1 MNVHSEKSFEI
12 IGMNIHSETN
22 IILSKREMI
31 KMSKLKN
38 WRSLSFLLW
47 IVITITMIVTMP
59 NMDKLVKEKGHIT
72 IPNTEQSSIADK
84 MIKEMDKGGTEK
96 YEVIAVFNSGSKTAL
111 TNEQKE
117 EITKTINALQ
127 NEKEQLGIKEVIS
140 HLDTKDLEK
149 QLVSKDNTTILTQ
162 ISVDKKNG
170 EISKVANGLHKKV
183 QTKGVKTYLTGSDLI
198 AGDFLTS
205 SQEGVKKTEV
215 ISIIFILV
223 VLIIVFR
230 SPIVPIVSLLT
241 VGVSYLVSMGIIAHL
256 VDQFNFPFS
265 NFTQVFVVVV
275 LFGVGTDYNILLY
288 TRFKEELSK
297 QENAFLATKETF
309 KSAGKTV
316 LYSGIAVLIGF
327 ASLALASFKLYQS
340 TSAVAIGVAVLLL
353 VLTTLN
359 PFFMV
364 LLGKGMFYPVKT
376 FKGHEDSRL
385 WGFLAKNSVVRP
397 FVALI
402 IVFVISIPFVLK
414 YSNTLNY
421 NDLFEVDNKYESKMG
436 INVIEEHFPP
446 GFSSPSTL
454 VIQSDNKLDEAS
466 SLQTLDELTDK
477 ILKVKG
483 VSEVYSPTRPTGERI
498 KELYINK
505 QAGELNTGLGDANGG
520 IQEINDG
527 LTTAKDKM
535 GSKDSN
541 SLTNVQK
548 LIDGTTE
555 AKNGVSALGTAL
567 NQLSN
572 GINDGAQGAQ
582 QIESGLSS
590 VNENINVL
598 SNATSQLH
606 AGYAQL
612 EKGLS
617 SYDQYF
623 GSIFQ
628 AIDGAEKGYEQIEML
643 MTNFI
648 QTKPELANDPN
659 ILQTIGIAK
668 EAQKQLGVLSNELNQ
683 LATQHKAAMGS
694 FKEANQSLLKVD
706 NGLKEMNNGV
716 TKLQKGVAD
725 LKNGLDEGASGTKQ
739 IANKSSELQTGLT
752 KINDGQGQ
760 LLTGLKDLQEQMGQL
775 QSGLSKSTEGLEKVS
790 NGLGDAQKYLGELNE
805 SKSSEKFYIPKEVLE
820 GEDFQKALNTYMSHD
835 RKTAKMTIILDVNPY
850 SKEAMPII
858 EEINKTIDGTLN
870 GTELKSAKKAIGGTT
885 ARNVDLKEVT
895 GQDFLRTATIMLFG
909 IAIVLL
915 VITRSFLNTIFIIGS
930 LILAYF
936 ASLGISEQISAHILN
951 VESLSWNVPFFSFIM
966 IVALGVDYSIFV
978 MMRYNEL
985 EGDPAT
991 KIVNASR
998 HIGGVVL
1005 SAALILG
1012 GTFAALI
1019 PSGVLTLIQVA
1030 SVVGVA
1036 LLLLAIIVMPILIPA
1051 LIGLTSKIKNYTKK
1065 LSKRK

>member
-1 MNVHSEKSFEI
+1 
-12 IGMNIHSETN
+12 
-22 IILSKREMI
+22 
-31 KMSKLKN
+31 MSKLKN

-84 MIKEMDKGGTEK
+84 MIREMDKDGTEK
-96 YEVIAVFNSGSKTAL
+96 YDVIAVFNSGSKAAL
-111 TNEQKE
+111 TTEQKD
-117 EITKTINALQ
+117 EIIKTINALQ
-127 NEKEQLGIKEVIS
+127 NEKEQLGIKEVVS
-140 HLDTKDLEK
+140 HLDNKDLEK
-149 QLVSKDNTTILTQ
+149 QLISKDNTTILTQ
-162 ISVDKKNG
+162 ISVDKKHG
-170 EISKVANGLHKKV
+170 EISKIANGLHNKIKP
-183 QTKGVKTYLTGSDLI
+183 KGVKTYLTGSDLI

-297 QENAFLATKETF
+297 QENSFLATKETF

-359 PFFMV
+359 TFFMV

-397 FVALI
+397 FAALI
-402 IVFVISIPFVLK
+402 IVFVISIPFLMK

-421 NDLFEVDNKYESKMG
+421 NDLFEVDNKYESKKG

-520 IQEINDG
+520 IKDINDG
-527 LTTAKDKM
+527 LTAAKDKM

-541 SLTNVQK
+541 SLANVQK
-548 LIDGTTE
+548 LIDGTNE
-555 AKNGVSALGTAL
+555 AKNGVTALGTAL
-567 NQLSN
+567 HQLSS

-582 QIESGLSS
+582 QIEGGLTS

-606 AGYAQL
+606 TGYAQL

-623 GSIFQ
+623 GSISQ
-628 AIDGAEKGYEQIEML
+628 AIDGAKKGYEQIEVL

-683 LATQHKAAMGS
+683 LATHHKAAMGS

-716 TKLQKGVAD
+716 TKLQKGAAD
-725 LKNGLDEGASGTKQ
+725 LKNGLDEGASGSKQ

-870 GTELKSAKKAIGGTT
+870 GTELKSTKKAIGGTT

-895 GQDFLRTATIMLFG
+895 GQDFLRTATIMLIG
-909 IAIVLL
+909 IAVVLL

-936 ASLGISEQISAHILN
+936 ASLGISEQISTHILN

-1051 LIGLTSKIKNYTKK
+1051 LIGLTNKMKNYTKK

>member
-1 MNVHSEKSFEI
+1 
-12 IGMNIHSETN
+12 
-22 IILSKREMI
+22 
-31 KMSKLKN
+31 MSKLKS

-47 IVITITMIVTMP
+47 IVITIAMVVTMP
-59 NMDKLVKEKGHIT
+59 NMDQLVKEKGQIT
-72 IPNTEQSSIADK
+72 IPKTEQSSIADK
-84 MIKEMDKGGTEK
+84 MIKEMDKEGAEK
-96 YEVIAVFNSGSKTAL
+96 YEIIAVFNSGDKNAL

-127 NEKEQLGIKEVIS
+127 NEKEQLGIKEVVS
-140 HLDTKDLEK
+140 HLDNKELEK

-162 ISVDKKNG
+162 ISVDKKHG
-170 EISKVANGLHKKV
+170 KISKIANNLHKKV
-183 QTKGVKTYLTGSDLI
+183 QTKGVTTYLTGSDLI

-230 SPIVPIVSLLT
+230 SPVVPIISLLT
-241 VGVSYLVSMGIIAHL
+241 VGVSYLISMGIIAHL

-385 WGFLAKNSVVRP
+385 WGFFAKNSVARP
-397 FVALI
+397 FIALI

-454 VIQSDNKLDEAS
+454 VIQSDKKLDEAT

-477 ILKVKG
+477 ISKVKG
-483 VSEVYSPTRPTGERI
+483 VSEVYSPTRPTGDKI

-520 IQEINDG
+520 IKEINDG
-527 LTTAKDKM
+527 LTDAKDKM
-535 GSKDSN
+535 DGNDSN
-541 SLTNVQK
+541 SLANVQK
-548 LIDGTTE
+548 LIDGTNE

-572 GINDGAQGAQ
+572 GINNGAQGAK
-582 QIESGLSS
+582 QIEDGVASLNG
-590 VNENINVL
+590 NINAL

-617 SYDQYF
+617 SYNQYF
-623 GSIFQ
+623 GSISQ
-628 AIDGAEKGYEQIEML
+628 AIDGAKKGYEQIETL
-643 MTNFI
+643 MNNFI

-659 ILQTIGIAK
+659 VQQTLGIAK
-668 EAQKQLGVLSNELNQ
+668 EAQKQLTGLSKELNQ
-683 LATQHKAAMGS
+683 LAVQHKAAMNS

-716 TKLQKGVAD
+716 TKLQKGAAE
-725 LKNGLDEGASGTKQ
+725 LNKGLSEGATGSKQ
-739 IANKSSELQTGLT
+739 IANKSTELQSGLT

-760 LLTGLKDLQEQMGQL
+760 LLTGLKDLQEKMGQL
-775 QSGLSKSTEGLEKVS
+775 QSGLSKSTEGLGKIS

-805 SKSSEKFYIPKEVLE
+805 SKNSEKFYIPKEVLA

-835 RKTAKMTIILDVNPY
+835 RKIAKMTIILDVNPY

-858 EEINKTIDGTLN
+858 QEINKTIDGTLN
-870 GTELKSAKKAIGGTT
+870 GTELKSVKKAIGGTT

-895 GQDFLRTATIMLFG
+895 GQDFLRTATIMLLG
-909 IAIVLL
+909 ISLVLI
-915 VITRSFLNTIFIIGS
+915 VITRSFLNSIFIIGS

-936 ASLGISEQISAHILN
+936 ASLGISEQISSHLLN

-985 EGDPAT
+985 EGNSVT

-1030 SVVGVA
+1030 LVVGIA
-1036 LLLLAIIVMPILIPA
+1036 LMLLALIVMPILLPA
-1051 LIGLTSKIKNYTKK
+1051 LIGLASKLKSYKEKIINT
-1065 LSKRK
+1065 R

>member
-1 MNVHSEKSFEI
+1 
-12 IGMNIHSETN
+12 
-22 IILSKREMI
+22 MI

-84 MIKEMDKGGTEK
+84 MIREMDKDGTEK
-96 YEVIAVFNSGSKTAL
+96 YDVIAVFNSGSKAAL
-111 TNEQKE
+111 TTEQKD
-117 EITKTINALQ
+117 EIIKTINALQ
-127 NEKEQLGIKEVIS
+127 NEKEQLGIKEVVS
-140 HLDTKDLEK
+140 HLDNKDLEK
-149 QLVSKDNTTILTQ
+149 QLISKDNTTILTQ
-162 ISVDKKNG
+162 ISVDKKHG
-170 EISKVANGLHKKV
+170 EISKIANGLHNKIKP
-183 QTKGVKTYLTGSDLI
+183 KGVKTYLTGSDLI

-397 FVALI
+397 FAALI
-402 IVFVISIPFVLK
+402 IVFVISIPFLMK

-421 NDLFEVDNKYESKMG
+421 NDLFEVDNKYESKKG

-520 IQEINDG
+520 IKDINDG
-527 LTTAKDKM
+527 LTAAKDKM

-541 SLTNVQK
+541 SLANVQK
-548 LIDGTTE
+548 LIDGTNE
-555 AKNGVSALGTAL
+555 AKNGVTALGTAL
-567 NQLSN
+567 HQLSS

-582 QIESGLSS
+582 QIEGGLTS

-623 GSIFQ
+623 GSISQ
-628 AIDGAEKGYEQIEML
+628 AIDGAKKGYEQIEVL

-683 LATQHKAAMGS
+683 LATHHKAAMGS

-716 TKLQKGVAD
+716 TKLQKGAAD
-725 LKNGLDEGASGTKQ
+725 LKNGLDEGASGSKQ

-775 QSGLSKSTEGLEKVS
+775 QSGLSKSTEGLEKIS

-870 GTELKSAKKAIGGTT
+870 GTELKSTKKAIGGTT

-895 GQDFLRTATIMLFG
+895 GQDFLRTATIMLIG
-909 IAIVLL
+909 IAVVLL

-936 ASLGISEQISAHILN
+936 ASLGISEQISTHILN

-1051 LIGLTSKIKNYTKK
+1051 LIGLTNKMKNYTKK

>member
-1 MNVHSEKSFEI
+1 
-12 IGMNIHSETN
+12 
-22 IILSKREMI
+22 
-31 KMSKLKN
+31 MSKLKN
-38 WRSLSFLLW
+38 WRSVSFLLW
-47 IVITITMIVTMP
+47 IFITITMIVTMP

-72 IPNTEQSSIADK
+72 IPNTAQSSIADK
-84 MIKEMDKGGTEK
+84 MIKEMDKDGTEK
-96 YEVIAVFNSGSKTAL
+96 YDVIAVFNSGSKTAL
-111 TNEQKE
+111 TTEKKE

-127 NEKEQLGIKEVIS
+127 NEKEQLGIKEVVS
-140 HLDTKDLEK
+140 HLDNKDLEK

-162 ISVDKKNG
+162 ISIDKKHG
-170 EISKVANGLHKKV
+170 EISKVANNLHKKV

-198 AGDFLTS
+198 AGDFLKS
-205 SQEGVKKTEV
+205 SQEGVKTTEV
-215 ISIIFILV
+215 ISIIFILI

-230 SPIVPIVSLLT
+230 SPVVPIISLLT

-275 LFGVGTDYNILLY
+275 LFGVGTDYNILLF

-297 QENAFLATKETF
+297 QETAFLATKETF

-340 TSAVAIGVAVLLL
+340 TSAVAIGVLVLLL

-385 WGFLAKNSVVRP
+385 WGFFAKNSVARP

-402 IVFVISIPFVLK
+402 IVCVISIPFVLK
-414 YSNTLNY
+414 YSSTLNY

-436 INVIEEHFPP
+436 INVIEDHFPP

-454 VIQSDNKLDEAS
+454 VIQSNKKLDEGT

-477 ILKVKG
+477 ISKVKG
-483 VSEVYSPTRPTGERI
+483 VSEVYAPTRPTGDKI

-520 IQEINDG
+520 IKEINDG
-527 LTTAKDKM
+527 LTDAKNKM
-535 GSKDSN
+535 DGNESDG
-541 SLTNVQK
+541 LANVQK
-548 LIDGTTE
+548 LIDGTNE

-582 QIESGLSS
+582 QIESGLTS

-623 GSIFQ
+623 GSISQ
-628 AIDGAEKGYEQIEML
+628 AIDGAKKGYEQIEML

-706 NGLKEMNNGV
+706 NGLKEMRNGV
-716 TKLQKGVAD
+716 TKLQKGAAD
-725 LKNGLDEGASGTKQ
+725 LKNGLNEGASGSKQ

-760 LLTGLKDLQEQMGQL
+760 LLTGLKDLQEKMGQL
-775 QSGLSKSTEGLEKVS
+775 QSGLSKSTEGLGKVS
-790 NGLGDAQKYLGELNE
+790 NGLNDAQKYLGELNE

-858 EEINKTIDGTLN
+858 QEINKTIDGTLK
-870 GTELKSAKKAIGGTT
+870 GTELNNVKTAIGGTT

-895 GQDFLRTATIMLFG
+895 GQDFLRTATIMLIG
-909 IAIVLL
+909 IAIVLI
-915 VITRSFLNTIFIIGS
+915 VITRSLLNTIFIIGS

-936 ASLGISEQISAHILN
+936 ASLGISEQISTHVLHVDA
-951 VESLSWNVPFFSFIM
+951 LSWNVPFFSFIM

-978 MMRYNEL
+978 MTRYNEL

-1005 SAALILG
+1005 SAALILV

-1036 LLLLAIIVMPILIPA
+1036 LLLLAIIVMPILLPA
-1051 LIGLTSKIKNYTKK
+1051 LIGLTSKMKDYTKK

>member
-1 MNVHSEKSFEI
+1 
-12 IGMNIHSETN
+12 
-22 IILSKREMI
+22 
-31 KMSKLKN
+31 MSKLKN

-84 MIKEMDKGGTEK
+84 MIREMDKDGTER
-96 YEVIAVFNSGSKTAL
+96 YDVIAVFNSGSKAAL
-111 TNEQKE
+111 TTEQKD
-117 EITKTINALQ
+117 EIIKTINALQ
-127 NEKEQLGIKEVIS
+127 NEKEQLGIKEVVS
-140 HLDTKDLEK
+140 HLDNKDLEK
-149 QLVSKDNTTILTQ
+149 QLISKDNTTILTQ
-162 ISVDKKNG
+162 ISVDKKHG
-170 EISKVANGLHKKV
+170 EISKIANGLHNKIKP
-183 QTKGVKTYLTGSDLI
+183 KGVKTYLTGSDLI

-397 FVALI
+397 FAALI
-402 IVFVISIPFVLK
+402 IVFVISIPFLMK

-421 NDLFEVDNKYESKMG
+421 NDLFEVDNKYESKKG

-520 IQEINDG
+520 IKDINDG
-527 LTTAKDKM
+527 LTAAKDKM

-541 SLTNVQK
+541 SLANVQK
-548 LIDGTTE
+548 LIDGTNE
-555 AKNGVSALGTAL
+555 AKNGVTALGTAL
-567 NQLSN
+567 HQLSS

-582 QIESGLSS
+582 QIEGGLTS

-623 GSIFQ
+623 GSISQ
-628 AIDGAEKGYEQIEML
+628 AIDGAKKGYEQIEVL

-683 LATQHKAAMGS
+683 LATHHKAAIGS

-716 TKLQKGVAD
+716 TKLQKGAAD
-725 LKNGLDEGASGTKQ
+725 LKNGLDEGASGSKQ

-870 GTELKSAKKAIGGTT
+870 GTELKSTKKAIGGTT

-895 GQDFLRTATIMLFG
+895 GQDFLRTATIMLIG
-909 IAIVLL
+909 IAVVLL

-936 ASLGISEQISAHILN
+936 ASLGISEQISTHILN

-1051 LIGLTSKIKNYTKK
+1051 LIGLTNKMKNYTKK

>member
-1 MNVHSEKSFEI
+1 
-12 IGMNIHSETN
+12 
-22 IILSKREMI
+22 
-31 KMSKLKN
+31 MSKLKN

-84 MIKEMDKGGTEK
+84 MIREMDKDGTEK
-96 YEVIAVFNSGSKTAL
+96 YDVIAVFNSGSKAAL
-111 TNEQKE
+111 TTEQKD
-117 EITKTINALQ
+117 EIIKTINALQ
-127 NEKEQLGIKEVIS
+127 NEKEQLGIKEVVS
-140 HLDTKDLEK
+140 HLDNKDLEK
-149 QLVSKDNTTILTQ
+149 QLISKDNTTILTQ
-162 ISVDKKNG
+162 ISVDKKHG
-170 EISKVANGLHKKV
+170 EISKIANGLHNKIKP
-183 QTKGVKTYLTGSDLI
+183 KGVKTYLTGSDLI

-397 FVALI
+397 FAALI
-402 IVFVISIPFVLK
+402 IVFVISIPFLMK

-421 NDLFEVDNKYESKMG
+421 NDLFEVDNKYESKKG

-520 IQEINDG
+520 IKDINDG
-527 LTTAKDKM
+527 LTAAKDKM

-541 SLTNVQK
+541 SLANVQK
-548 LIDGTTE
+548 LIDGTNE
-555 AKNGVSALGTAL
+555 AKNGVTALGTAL
-567 NQLSN
+567 HQLSS

-582 QIESGLSS
+582 QIEGGLTS

-623 GSIFQ
+623 GSISQ
-628 AIDGAEKGYEQIEML
+628 AIDGAKKGYEQIEVL

-683 LATQHKAAMGS
+683 LATHHKAAMGS

-716 TKLQKGVAD
+716 TKLQKGAAD
-725 LKNGLDEGASGTKQ
+725 LKNELDEGASGSKQ

-870 GTELKSAKKAIGGTT
+870 GTELKSTKKAIGGTT

-895 GQDFLRTATIMLFG
+895 GQDFLRTATIMLIG
-909 IAIVLL
+909 IAVVLL

-936 ASLGISEQISAHILN
+936 ASLGISEQISTHILN

-1051 LIGLTSKIKNYTKK
+1051 LIGLTNKMKNYTKK

>member
-1 MNVHSEKSFEI
+1 
-12 IGMNIHSETN
+12 
-22 IILSKREMI
+22 
-31 KMSKLKN
+31 MSKLKS

-47 IVITITMIVTMP
+47 IVITITMVVTMP
-59 NMDKLVKEKGHIT
+59 NMDKLVKEKGKIT

-84 MIKEMDKGGTEK
+84 MIKEMDKEGVEK
-96 YEVIAVFNSGSKTAL
+96 YEIIAVFNSGNKAAL
-111 TNEQKE
+111 TDEQKK

-127 NEKEQLGIKEVIS
+127 NEKEQLGIKEVVS
-140 HLDTKDLEK
+140 YLDNKDLEK

-162 ISVDKKNG
+162 ISIDKKHG
-170 EISKVANGLHKKV
+170 EISKVSNNLHEKV

-198 AGDFLTS
+198 AGDFLKS

-223 VLIIVFR
+223 VLILVFR
-230 SPIVPIVSLLT
+230 SPVVPIVSLLT
-241 VGVSYLVSMGIIAHL
+241 VGVSYLVSMGIIAQL

-340 TSAVAIGVAVLLL
+340 TSAVAIGVLVLLL

-385 WGFLAKNSVVRP
+385 WGFFAKNSVARP
-397 FVALI
+397 FIALI

-414 YSNTLNY
+414 YSTTLNY

-436 INVIEEHFPP
+436 INVIEDHFPP

-454 VIQSDNKLDEAS
+454 VIQSDKKLDEGT
-466 SLQTLDELTDK
+466 SLQILDELTDK
-477 ILKVKG
+477 ISKVKG
-483 VSEVYSPTRPTGERI
+483 VSEVYAPTRPTGEKI
-498 KELYINK
+498 KELYLNK
-505 QAGELNTGLGDANGG
+505 QAGELNTGLGDADGG
-520 IQEINDG
+520 IKEINDG
-527 LTTAKDKM
+527 LTDAKNKM
-535 GSKDSN
+535 GSNDSN
-541 SLTNVQK
+541 SLANVQK
-548 LIDGTTE
+548 LIDGTNE

-567 NQLSN
+567 HQLSS
-572 GINDGAQGAQ
+572 GINGGAQGAQ
-582 QIESGLSS
+582 QIESGLTS
-590 VNENINVL
+590 VNKNINVL

-606 AGYAQL
+606 TGYAQL

-623 GSIFQ
+623 GSIDQ
-628 AIDGAEKGYEQIEML
+628 AIDGAKKGYEQIEML
-643 MTNFI
+643 MTNFV

-659 ILQTIGIAK
+659 IQQTIGIAK
-668 EAQKQLGVLSNELNQ
+668 EAQKKLSVLSNELNQ
-683 LATQHKAAMGS
+683 LATQHKTAMSS
-694 FKEANQSLLKVD
+694 FKEVNQSLWKVD
-706 NGLKEMNNGV
+706 NGLKEMGIGV
-716 TKLQKGVAD
+716 NKLQKGAAD
-725 LKNGLDEGASGTKQ
+725 LKNGLNEGTAGSKQ
-739 IANKSSELQTGLT
+739 IANKSVELQSGLT

-760 LLTGLKDLQEQMGQL
+760 LLTGLKDLQEKMGQL
-775 QSGLSKSTEGLEKVS
+775 QSGLSKSTEGLGKVS
-790 NGLGDAQKYLGELNE
+790 NGLHGAQKYLGELNE

-820 GEDFQKALNTYMSHD
+820 GEDFQKALNTYMSQD
-835 RKTAKMTIILDVNPY
+835 RKIAKMTIILDVNPY

-858 EEINKTIDGTLN
+858 QEINKTIDGTVK
-870 GTELKSAKKAIGGTT
+870 GTELHDAKTAIGGTT
-885 ARNVDLKEVT
+885 SRNVDLKEVT
-895 GQDFLRTATIMLFG
+895 GQDFLRTATIMLIG
-909 IAIVLL
+909 IAIVLI
-915 VITRSFLNTIFIIGS
+915 VITRSLLNTIFIIGS
-930 LILAYF
+930 LLLAYF
-936 ASLGISEQISAHILN
+936 ASLGISEQISAHVLH
-951 VESLSWNVPFFSFIM
+951 VDTLSWNVPFFSFIM

-978 MMRYNEL
+978 MMRYNEI
-985 EGDPAT
+985 EGDSVT
-991 KIVNASR
+991 KIVTASR

-1005 SAALILG
+1005 SAALILV

-1036 LLLLAIIVMPILIPA
+1036 LLLLALIVMPILLPA
-1051 LIGLTSKIKNYTKK
+1051 LMGLTSKLKSYKEKIINTK
-1065 LSKRK
+1065 

>member
-1 MNVHSEKSFEI
+1 
-12 IGMNIHSETN
+12 
-22 IILSKREMI
+22 
-31 KMSKLKN
+31 MSKLKS

-47 IVITITMIVTMP
+47 IVITITMVVTMP
-59 NMDKLVKEKGHIT
+59 NMDKLVKEKGKIT

-84 MIKEMDKGGTEK
+84 MIKEMDKEGVEK
-96 YEVIAVFNSGSKTAL
+96 YEIMAVFNSGNKAAL
-111 TNEQKE
+111 TDEQKK

-127 NEKEQLGIKEVIS
+127 NEKEQLGIKEVVS
-140 HLDTKDLEK
+140 HLDNKDLEK

-162 ISVDKKNG
+162 ISIDKKHG
-170 EISKVANGLHKKV
+170 EISKVSNNLHEKV

-198 AGDFLTS
+198 AGDFLKS

-223 VLIIVFR
+223 VLILVFR
-230 SPIVPIVSLLT
+230 SPVVPIVSLLT
-241 VGVSYLVSMGIIAHL
+241 VGVSYLVSMGIIAQL
-256 VDQFNFPFS
+256 VNQFNFPFS

-340 TSAVAIGVAVLLL
+340 TSAVAIGVLVLLL

-376 FKGHEDSRL
+376 FKGHEDSHL
-385 WGFLAKNSVVRP
+385 WGFFAKNSVARP
-397 FVALI
+397 FIALI
-402 IVFVISIPFVLK
+402 IVFLISIPFILK

-436 INVIEEHFPP
+436 INVIEDHFPP

-454 VIQSDNKLDEAS
+454 VIQSDKKLDEGT
-466 SLQTLDELTDK
+466 SLQILDELTDK
-477 ILKVKG
+477 ISKVKG
-483 VSEVYSPTRPTGERI
+483 VSEVYAPTRPTGEKI
-498 KELYINK
+498 KELYLNK

-520 IQEINDG
+520 IKEINDG
-527 LTTAKDKM
+527 LTDAKNKM
-535 GSKDSN
+535 GSNDSN
-541 SLTNVQK
+541 SLANVQK
-548 LIDGTTE
+548 LIDGTNE

-567 NQLSN
+567 HQLSN
-572 GINDGAQGAQ
+572 GINDGVQGAQ
-582 QIESGLSS
+582 QIESGLAS

-606 AGYAQL
+606 TGYAQL

-623 GSIFQ
+623 GSISQ
-628 AIDGAEKGYEQIEML
+628 AIDGAKKGYEQIEML
-643 MTNFI
+643 MTNFV
-648 QTKPELANDPN
+648 QTKPELANDSN
-659 ILQTIGIAK
+659 IQQTIGIAK
-668 EAQKQLGVLSNELNQ
+668 EAQKQLNILSKELNQ
-683 LATQHKAAMGS
+683 LATQHKAAMSS

-706 NGLKEMNNGV
+706 NGLKEMNNGIN
-716 TKLQKGVAD
+716 KLQKGAAD
-725 LKNGLDEGASGTKQ
+725 LKNGLNEGSAGSKQ
-739 IANKSSELQTGLT
+739 IANKSAELQSGLT

-760 LLTGLKDLQEQMGQL
+760 LLTGLKDLQEKMGQL
-775 QSGLSKSTEGLEKVS
+775 QSGLSKSTEGLGKVS
-790 NGLGDAQKYLGELNE
+790 NGLHDAQEYLGELNE

-820 GEDFQKALNTYMSHD
+820 GGDFQKALNTYMSQD
-835 RKTAKMTIILDVNPY
+835 RKIAKMIIILDVNPY

-858 EEINKTIDGTLN
+858 QEINKTIEGTVK
-870 GTELKSAKKAIGGTT
+870 GTELKDAKTAIGGTT

-909 IAIVLL
+909 IAIVLM
-915 VITRSFLNTIFIIGS
+915 VITRSLLNTIFIIGS
-930 LILAYF
+930 LLLAYF
-936 ASLGISEQISAHILN
+936 ASLGISEQISAHVLH

-978 MMRYNEL
+978 MMRYNEV
-985 EGDPAT
+985 EGDSVT
-991 KIVNASR
+991 KIITASR

-1005 SAALILG
+1005 SAALILV

-1036 LLLLAIIVMPILIPA
+1036 LLLLALIVMPILLPA
-1051 LIGLTSKIKNYTKK
+1051 LMGLTSKLKSYKEKIINTK
-1065 LSKRK
+1065 

>member
-1 MNVHSEKSFEI
+1 
-12 IGMNIHSETN
+12 
-22 IILSKREMI
+22 
-31 KMSKLKN
+31 MSKLKN

-84 MIKEMDKGGTEK
+84 MIREMDKDGTEK
-96 YEVIAVFNSGSKTAL
+96 YDVIAVFNSGSKAAL
-111 TNEQKE
+111 TTEQKD
-117 EITKTINALQ
+117 EIIKTINALQ
-127 NEKEQLGIKEVIS
+127 NEKEQLGIKEVVS
-140 HLDTKDLEK
+140 HLDNKDLEK
-149 QLVSKDNTTILTQ
+149 QLISKDNTTILTQ
-162 ISVDKKNG
+162 ISVDKKHG
-170 EISKVANGLHKKV
+170 EISKIANGLHNKIKP
-183 QTKGVKTYLTGSDLI
+183 KGVKTYLTGSDLI

-205 SQEGVKKTEV
+205 SQEGVKKTEI

-309 KSAGKTV
+309 KLAGKTV

-397 FVALI
+397 FAALI
-402 IVFVISIPFVLK
+402 IVFVISIPFVMK

-436 INVIEEHFPP
+436 INVIEAHFPP

-454 VIQSDNKLDEAS
+454 VIQSDNKLDDAS

-520 IQEINDG
+520 IKEINDG

-541 SLTNVQK
+541 SLANVQK
-548 LIDGTTE
+548 LIDGTNE
-555 AKNGVSALGTAL
+555 AKNGVTALGTAL
-567 NQLSN
+567 HQLST

-582 QIESGLSS
+582 KIESGLTS

-598 SNATSQLH
+598 SNATSQIH

-623 GSIFQ
+623 GSISQ
-628 AIDGAEKGYEQIEML
+628 AIDGAKKGYEQIEML

-716 TKLQKGVAD
+716 TKLRKGAAD
-725 LKNGLDEGASGTKQ
+725 LKNGLDEGASGSKQ

-775 QSGLSKSTEGLEKVS
+775 QSGLFKSTEGLEKVS

-895 GQDFLRTATIMLFG
+895 GQDFLRTATIMLIG
-909 IAIVLL
+909 IAVVLL

-936 ASLGISEQISAHILN
+936 ASLGISEQISTHILN

-1036 LLLLAIIVMPILIPA
+1036 LLLLAIIVMPILLPA
-1051 LIGLTSKIKNYTKK
+1051 LIGLTNKMKNYTKK

>member
-1 MNVHSEKSFEI
+1 
-12 IGMNIHSETN
+12 
-22 IILSKREMI
+22 
-31 KMSKLKN
+31 MSKLKN

-84 MIKEMDKGGTEK
+84 MIREMDKDGTEK
-96 YEVIAVFNSGSKTAL
+96 YDVIAVFNSGSKAAL
-111 TNEQKE
+111 TTEQKD
-117 EITKTINALQ
+117 EIIKTINALQ
-127 NEKEQLGIKEVIS
+127 NEKEQLGIKEVVS
-140 HLDTKDLEK
+140 HLDNKDLEK
-149 QLVSKDNTTILTQ
+149 QLISKDNTTILTQ
-162 ISVDKKNG
+162 ISVDKKHG
-170 EISKVANGLHKKV
+170 EISKIANGLHNKIKP
-183 QTKGVKTYLTGSDLI
+183 KGVKTYLTGSDLI

-397 FVALI
+397 FAALI
-402 IVFVISIPFVLK
+402 IVFVISIPFLMK

-421 NDLFEVDNKYESKMG
+421 NDLFEVDNKYESKKG

-505 QAGELNTGLGDANGG
+505 QAGKLNTGLGDANGG
-520 IQEINDG
+520 IKDINDG
-527 LTTAKDKM
+527 LTAAKDKM

-541 SLTNVQK
+541 SLANVQK
-548 LIDGTTE
+548 LIDGTNE
-555 AKNGVSALGTAL
+555 AKNGVTALGTAL
-567 NQLSN
+567 HQLSS

-582 QIESGLSS
+582 QIEGGLTS

-623 GSIFQ
+623 GSISQ
-628 AIDGAEKGYEQIEML
+628 AIDGAKKGYEQIEVL

-683 LATQHKAAMGS
+683 LATHHKAAMGS

-716 TKLQKGVAD
+716 TKLQKGAAD
-725 LKNGLDEGASGTKQ
+725 LKNGLDEGASGSKQ

-870 GTELKSAKKAIGGTT
+870 GTELKSTKKAIGGTT

-895 GQDFLRTATIMLFG
+895 GQDFLRTATIMLIG
-909 IAIVLL
+909 IAVVLL

-936 ASLGISEQISAHILN
+936 ASLGISEQISTHILN

-1051 LIGLTSKIKNYTKK
+1051 LIGLTNKMKNYTKK

>member
-1 MNVHSEKSFEI
+1 
-12 IGMNIHSETN
+12 
-22 IILSKREMI
+22 MI
-31 KMSKLKN
+31 QMSKLKS

-47 IVITITMIVTMP
+47 IVITITMVVTMP
-59 NMDKLVKEKGHIT
+59 NMDKLVKEKGKIT

-84 MIKEMDKGGTEK
+84 MMKEMDKEGVEK
-96 YEVIAVFNSGSKTAL
+96 YEIIAVFNSGNKAAL
-111 TNEQKE
+111 TDEQKK

-127 NEKEQLGIKEVIS
+127 NEKEQLGIKEVVS
-140 HLDTKDLEK
+140 YLDNKDLEK

-162 ISVDKKNG
+162 ISIDKKHG
-170 EISKVANGLHKKV
+170 EISKVSNNLHEKV

-198 AGDFLTS
+198 AGDFLKS

-223 VLIIVFR
+223 VLILVFR
-230 SPIVPIVSLLT
+230 SPVVPIVSLLT
-241 VGVSYLVSMGIIAHL
+241 VGVSYLVSMGIIAQL

-340 TSAVAIGVAVLLL
+340 TSAVAIGVLVLLL

-385 WGFLAKNSVVRP
+385 WGFFAKNSVARP
-397 FVALI
+397 FIALI

-414 YSNTLNY
+414 YSTTLNY

-436 INVIEEHFPP
+436 INVIEDHFPP

-454 VIQSDNKLDEAS
+454 VIQSDKKLDEGT
-466 SLQTLDELTDK
+466 SLQILDELTDK
-477 ILKVKG
+477 ISKVKG
-483 VSEVYSPTRPTGERI
+483 VSEVYAPTRPTGEKI
-498 KELYINK
+498 KELYLNK
-505 QAGELNTGLGDANGG
+505 QAGELNTGLGDADGG
-520 IQEINDG
+520 IKEINDG
-527 LTTAKDKM
+527 LTDAKNKM
-535 GSKDSN
+535 GSNDSN
-541 SLTNVQK
+541 SLANVQK
-548 LIDGTTE
+548 LIDGTNE

-567 NQLSN
+567 HQLSS
-572 GINDGAQGAQ
+572 GINGGAQGAQ
-582 QIESGLSS
+582 QIESGLTS
-590 VNENINVL
+590 VNKNINVL

-606 AGYAQL
+606 TGYAQL

-623 GSIFQ
+623 GSIDQ
-628 AIDGAEKGYEQIEML
+628 AIDGAKKGYEQIEML
-643 MTNFI
+643 MTNFV

-659 ILQTIGIAK
+659 IQQTIGIAK
-668 EAQKQLGVLSNELNQ
+668 EAQKNLSVLSNELNQ
-683 LATQHKAAMGS
+683 LATQHKTAMSS
-694 FKEANQSLLKVD
+694 FKEANQSLWKVD
-706 NGLKEMNNGV
+706 NGLKEMGIGV
-716 TKLQKGVAD
+716 NKLQKGAAD
-725 LKNGLDEGASGTKQ
+725 LKNGLNEGTAGSKQ
-739 IANKSSELQTGLT
+739 IANKSVELQSGLT

-760 LLTGLKDLQEQMGQL
+760 LLTGLKDLQEKMGQL
-775 QSGLSKSTEGLEKVS
+775 QSGLSKSTEGLGKVS
-790 NGLGDAQKYLGELNE
+790 NGLHDAQKYLGELNE

-820 GEDFQKALNTYMSHD
+820 GEDFQKALNTYMSQD
-835 RKTAKMTIILDVNPY
+835 RKIAKMTIILDVIPY

-858 EEINKTIDGTLN
+858 QEINKTIDGTVK
-870 GTELKSAKKAIGGTT
+870 GTELHDAKTAIGGTT
-885 ARNVDLKEVT
+885 SRNVDLKEVT
-895 GQDFLRTATIMLFG
+895 GQDFLRTATIMLIG
-909 IAIVLL
+909 IAIVLI
-915 VITRSFLNTIFIIGS
+915 VITRSLLNTIFIIGS
-930 LILAYF
+930 LLLAYF
-936 ASLGISEQISAHILN
+936 ASLGISEQISAHVLH
-951 VESLSWNVPFFSFIM
+951 VDTLSWNVPFFSFIM

-978 MMRYNEL
+978 MMRYNEI
-985 EGDPAT
+985 EGDSVT
-991 KIVNASR
+991 KIVTASR

-1005 SAALILG
+1005 SAALILV

-1036 LLLLAIIVMPILIPA
+1036 LLLLALIVMPILLPA
-1051 LIGLTSKIKNYTKK
+1051 LMGLTSKLKSYKEKIINTK
-1065 LSKRK
+1065 

>member
-1 MNVHSEKSFEI
+1 
-12 IGMNIHSETN
+12 
-22 IILSKREMI
+22 MI

-38 WRSLSFLLW
+38 WRNLSFLLW

-84 MIKEMDKGGTEK
+84 MIREMDKDGTEK
-96 YEVIAVFNSGSKTAL
+96 YDVIAVFNSGSKAAL
-111 TNEQKE
+111 TTEQKE
-117 EITKTINALQ
+117 EIIKTINALQ
-127 NEKEQLGIKEVIS
+127 NEKEQLGIKEIVS
-140 HLDTKDLEK
+140 HLDNKDLEK
-149 QLVSKDNTTILTQ
+149 QLISKDNTTILTQ
-162 ISVDKKNG
+162 ISVDKKHG
-170 EISKVANGLHKKV
+170 EISKIANGLHNKIKP
-183 QTKGVKTYLTGSDLI
+183 KGVKTYLTGSDLI

-397 FVALI
+397 FAALI
-402 IVFVISIPFVLK
+402 IVFVISIPFLMK

-421 NDLFEVDNKYESKMG
+421 NDLFEVDNKYESKKG

-520 IQEINDG
+520 IKDINDG
-527 LTTAKDKM
+527 LTAAKDKM

-541 SLTNVQK
+541 SLANVQK
-548 LIDGTTE
+548 LIDGTNE
-555 AKNGVSALGTAL
+555 AKNGVTALGTAL
-567 NQLSN
+567 HQLSS

-582 QIESGLSS
+582 QIEGGLTS

-623 GSIFQ
+623 GSISQ
-628 AIDGAEKGYEQIEML
+628 AIDGAKKGYEQIEVL

-683 LATQHKAAMGS
+683 LATHHKAAMGS

-716 TKLQKGVAD
+716 TKLQKGAAD
-725 LKNGLDEGASGTKQ
+725 LKNGLDEGASGSKQ

-775 QSGLSKSTEGLEKVS
+775 QSGLSKSTEGLEKIS

-870 GTELKSAKKAIGGTT
+870 GTELKSTKKAIGGTT

-895 GQDFLRTATIMLFG
+895 GQDFLRTATIMLIG
-909 IAIVLL
+909 IAVVLL

-936 ASLGISEQISAHILN
+936 ASLGISEQISTHILN

-1051 LIGLTSKIKNYTKK
+1051 LIGLTNKMKNYTKK

>member
-1 MNVHSEKSFEI
+1 
-12 IGMNIHSETN
+12 
-22 IILSKREMI
+22 
-31 KMSKLKN
+31 MSKLKN

-84 MIKEMDKGGTEK
+84 MIREMDKDGTEK
-96 YEVIAVFNSGSKTAL
+96 YDVIAVFNSGSKAAL
-111 TNEQKE
+111 TTEQKD
-117 EITKTINALQ
+117 EIIKTINALQ
-127 NEKEQLGIKEVIS
+127 NEKEQLGIKEVVS
-140 HLDTKDLEK
+140 HLDNKDLEK
-149 QLVSKDNTTILTQ
+149 QLISKDNTTILTQ
-162 ISVDKKNG
+162 ISVDKKHG
-170 EISKVANGLHKKV
+170 EISKIANGLHNKIKP
-183 QTKGVKTYLTGSDLI
+183 KGVKTYLTGSDLI

-297 QENAFLATKETF
+297 QENVFLATKETF

-397 FVALI
+397 FAALI
-402 IVFVISIPFVLK
+402 IVFVISIPFLMK

-421 NDLFEVDNKYESKMG
+421 NDLFEVDNKYESKKG

-520 IQEINDG
+520 IKDINDG
-527 LTTAKDKM
+527 LTAAKDKM

-541 SLTNVQK
+541 SLANVQK
-548 LIDGTTE
+548 LINGTNE
-555 AKNGVSALGTAL
+555 AKNGVTALGTAL
-567 NQLSN
+567 HQLSS

-582 QIESGLSS
+582 QIEGGLTS

-623 GSIFQ
+623 GSISQ
-628 AIDGAEKGYEQIEML
+628 AIDGAKKGYEQIEVL

-683 LATQHKAAMGS
+683 LATHHKAAMGS

-716 TKLQKGVAD
+716 TKLQKGAAD
-725 LKNGLDEGASGTKQ
+725 LKNGLDEGASGSKQ

-870 GTELKSAKKAIGGTT
+870 GTELKSTKKAIGGTT

-895 GQDFLRTATIMLFG
+895 GQDFLRTATIMLIG
-909 IAIVLL
+909 IAVVLL

-936 ASLGISEQISAHILN
+936 ASLGISEQISTHILN

-1051 LIGLTSKIKNYTKK
+1051 LIGLTNKMKNYTKK

>member
-1 MNVHSEKSFEI
+1 
-12 IGMNIHSETN
+12 
-22 IILSKREMI
+22 
-31 KMSKLKN
+31 MSKLKN

-47 IVITITMIVTMP
+47 IVITIIMIVTMP

-84 MIKEMDKGGTEK
+84 MIREMDKDGTEK
-96 YEVIAVFNSGSKTAL
+96 YDVIAVFNSGSKAAL
-111 TNEQKE
+111 TTEQKD
-117 EITKTINALQ
+117 EIIKTINALQ
-127 NEKEQLGIKEVIS
+127 NEKEQLGIKEVVS
-140 HLDTKDLEK
+140 HLDNKDLEK
-149 QLVSKDNTTILTQ
+149 QLISKDNTTILTQ
-162 ISVDKKNG
+162 ISVDKKHG
-170 EISKVANGLHKKV
+170 EISKIANGLHNKIKP
-183 QTKGVKTYLTGSDLI
+183 KGVKTYLTGSDLI

-397 FVALI
+397 FAALI
-402 IVFVISIPFVLK
+402 IVFVISIPFLMK

-421 NDLFEVDNKYESKMG
+421 NDLFEVDNKYESKKG

-520 IQEINDG
+520 IKDINDG
-527 LTTAKDKM
+527 LTAAKDKM

-541 SLTNVQK
+541 SLANVQK
-548 LIDGTTE
+548 LIDGTNE
-555 AKNGVSALGTAL
+555 AKNGVTALGTAL
-567 NQLSN
+567 HQLSS

-582 QIESGLSS
+582 QIEGGLTS

-623 GSIFQ
+623 GSISQ
-628 AIDGAEKGYEQIEML
+628 AIDGAKKGYEQIEVL

-683 LATQHKAAMGS
+683 LATHHKAAMGS

-716 TKLQKGVAD
+716 TKLQKGAAD
-725 LKNGLDEGASGTKQ
+725 LKNGLDEGASGSKQ

-790 NGLGDAQKYLGELNE
+790 NGLGGAQKYLGELNE

-870 GTELKSAKKAIGGTT
+870 GTELKSTKKAIGGTT

-895 GQDFLRTATIMLFG
+895 GQDFLRTATIMLIG
-909 IAIVLL
+909 IAVVLL

-936 ASLGISEQISAHILN
+936 ASLGISEQISTHILN

-1051 LIGLTSKIKNYTKK
+1051 LIGLTNKMKNYTKK

>member
-1 MNVHSEKSFEI
+1 
-12 IGMNIHSETN
+12 
-22 IILSKREMI
+22 
-31 KMSKLKN
+31 MSKLKN

-84 MIKEMDKGGTEK
+84 MIREMDKDGTEK
-96 YEVIAVFNSGSKTAL
+96 YDVIAVFNSGSKAAL
-111 TNEQKE
+111 TTEQKD
-117 EITKTINALQ
+117 EIIKTINALQ
-127 NEKEQLGIKEVIS
+127 NEKEQLGIKEVVS
-140 HLDTKDLEK
+140 HLDNKDLEK
-149 QLVSKDNTTILTQ
+149 QLISKDNTTILTQ
-162 ISVDKKNG
+162 ISVDKKHG
-170 EISKVANGLHKKV
+170 EISKIANGLHNKIKP
-183 QTKGVKTYLTGSDLI
+183 KGVETYLTGSDLI

-397 FVALI
+397 FAALI
-402 IVFVISIPFVLK
+402 IVFVISIPFLMK

-421 NDLFEVDNKYESKMG
+421 NDLFEVDNKYESKKG

-520 IQEINDG
+520 IKDINDG
-527 LTTAKDKM
+527 LTAAKDKM

-541 SLTNVQK
+541 SLANVQK
-548 LIDGTTE
+548 LIDGTNE
-555 AKNGVSALGTAL
+555 AKNGVTALGTAL
-567 NQLSN
+567 HQLSS

-582 QIESGLSS
+582 QIEGGLTS

-623 GSIFQ
+623 GSISQ
-628 AIDGAEKGYEQIEML
+628 AIDGAKKGYEQIEVL

-683 LATQHKAAMGS
+683 LATHHKAAMGS

-716 TKLQKGVAD
+716 TKLQKGAAD
-725 LKNGLDEGASGTKQ
+725 LKNGLDEGASGSKQ

-775 QSGLSKSTEGLEKVS
+775 QSGLSKSTEGLEKIS

-870 GTELKSAKKAIGGTT
+870 GTELKSTKKAIGGTT

-895 GQDFLRTATIMLFG
+895 GQDFLRTATIMLIG
-909 IAIVLL
+909 IAVVLL

-936 ASLGISEQISAHILN
+936 ASLGISEQISTHILN

-1051 LIGLTSKIKNYTKK
+1051 LIGLTNKMKNYTKK

>member
-1 MNVHSEKSFEI
+1 
-12 IGMNIHSETN
+12 
-22 IILSKREMI
+22 MI

-84 MIKEMDKGGTEK
+84 MIREMDKDGTEK
-96 YEVIAVFNSGSKTAL
+96 YDVIAVFNSGSKAAL
-111 TNEQKE
+111 TTEQKD
-117 EITKTINALQ
+117 EIIKTINALQ
-127 NEKEQLGIKEVIS
+127 NEKEQLGIKEVVS
-140 HLDTKDLEK
+140 HLDNKDLEK
-149 QLVSKDNTTILTQ
+149 QLISKDNTTILTQ
-162 ISVDKKNG
+162 ISVDKKHG
-170 EISKVANGLHKKV
+170 EISKIANGLHNKIKP
-183 QTKGVKTYLTGSDLI
+183 KGVKTYLTGSDLI

-297 QENAFLATKETF
+297 QENVFLATKETF

-397 FVALI
+397 FAALI
-402 IVFVISIPFVLK
+402 IVFVISIPFLMK

-421 NDLFEVDNKYESKMG
+421 NDLFEVDNKYESKKG

-520 IQEINDG
+520 IKDINDG
-527 LTTAKDKM
+527 LTAAKDKM

-541 SLTNVQK
+541 SLANVQK
-548 LIDGTTE
+548 LIDGTNE
-555 AKNGVSALGTAL
+555 AKNGVTALGTAL
-567 NQLSN
+567 HQLSS

-582 QIESGLSS
+582 QIEGGLTS

-623 GSIFQ
+623 GSIDQ
-628 AIDGAEKGYEQIEML
+628 AIDGAKKGYEQIEVL

-683 LATQHKAAMGS
+683 LATHHKAAMGS

-716 TKLQKGVAD
+716 TKLQKGAAD
-725 LKNGLDEGASGTKQ
+725 LKNGLDEGASGSKQ

-870 GTELKSAKKAIGGTT
+870 GTELKSTKKAIGGTT

-895 GQDFLRTATIMLFG
+895 GQDFLRTATIMLIG
-909 IAIVLL
+909 IAVVLL

-936 ASLGISEQISAHILN
+936 ASLGISEQISTHILN

-1051 LIGLTSKIKNYTKK
+1051 LIGLTNKMKNYTKK

>member
-1 MNVHSEKSFEI
+1 
-12 IGMNIHSETN
+12 MNIHSGTN
-22 IILSKREMI
+22 IILSKWEMI

-84 MIKEMDKGGTEK
+84 MIREMDKDGTEK
-96 YEVIAVFNSGSKTAL
+96 YDVIAVFNSGSKAAL
-111 TNEQKE
+111 TTEQKD
-117 EITKTINALQ
+117 EIIKTINALQ
-127 NEKEQLGIKEVIS
+127 NEKEQLGIKEVVS
-140 HLDTKDLEK
+140 HLDNKDLEK
-149 QLVSKDNTTILTQ
+149 QLISKDNTTILTQ
-162 ISVDKKNG
+162 ISVDKKHG
-170 EISKVANGLHKKV
+170 EISKIANGLHNKIKP
-183 QTKGVKTYLTGSDLI
+183 KGVKTYLTGSDLI

-297 QENAFLATKETF
+297 QENVFLATKETF

-376 FKGHEDSRL
+376 FKGHEDSCL

-397 FVALI
+397 FAALI
-402 IVFVISIPFVLK
+402 IVFVISIPFLMK

-421 NDLFEVDNKYESKMG
+421 NDLFEVDNKYESKKG

-520 IQEINDG
+520 IKDINDG
-527 LTTAKDKM
+527 LTAAKDKM

-541 SLTNVQK
+541 SLANVQK
-548 LIDGTTE
+548 LIDGTNE
-555 AKNGVSALGTAL
+555 AKNGVTALGTAL
-567 NQLSN
+567 HQLSS

-582 QIESGLSS
+582 QIEGGLTS

-623 GSIFQ
+623 GSISQ
-628 AIDGAEKGYEQIEML
+628 AIDGAKKGYEQIEVL

-683 LATQHKAAMGS
+683 LATHHKAAMGS

-716 TKLQKGVAD
+716 TKLQKGAAD
-725 LKNGLDEGASGTKQ
+725 LKNGLDEGASGSKQ

-870 GTELKSAKKAIGGTT
+870 GTELKSTKKAIGGTT

-895 GQDFLRTATIMLFG
+895 GQDFLRTATIMLIG
-909 IAIVLL
+909 IAVVLL

-936 ASLGISEQISAHILN
+936 ASLGISEQISTHILN

-1051 LIGLTSKIKNYTKK
+1051 LIGLTNKMKNYTKK

>member
-1 MNVHSEKSFEI
+1 
-12 IGMNIHSETN
+12 
-22 IILSKREMI
+22 
-31 KMSKLKN
+31 MSKLKN

-84 MIKEMDKGGTEK
+84 MIREMDKDGTEK
-96 YEVIAVFNSGSKTAL
+96 YDVIAVFNSGSKAAL
-111 TNEQKE
+111 TTEQKD
-117 EITKTINALQ
+117 EIIKTINALQ
-127 NEKEQLGIKEVIS
+127 NEKEQLGIKEVVS
-140 HLDTKDLEK
+140 HLDNKDLEK
-149 QLVSKDNTTILTQ
+149 QLISKDNTTILTQ
-162 ISVDKKNG
+162 ISVDKKHG
-170 EISKVANGLHKKV
+170 EISKIANGLHNKIKP
-183 QTKGVKTYLTGSDLI
+183 KGVKTYLTGSDLI

-397 FVALI
+397 FAALI
-402 IVFVISIPFVLK
+402 IVFVISIPFLMK

-421 NDLFEVDNKYESKMG
+421 NDLFEVDNKYESKKG

-466 SLQTLDELTDK
+466 SLQTLDELTYK

-520 IQEINDG
+520 IKDINDG
-527 LTTAKDKM
+527 LTAAKDKM

-541 SLTNVQK
+541 SLANVQK
-548 LIDGTTE
+548 LIDGTNE
-555 AKNGVSALGTAL
+555 AKNGVTALGTAL
-567 NQLSN
+567 HQLSS

-582 QIESGLSS
+582 QIEGGLTS

-623 GSIFQ
+623 GSISQ
-628 AIDGAEKGYEQIEML
+628 AIDGAKKGYEQIEVL

-683 LATQHKAAMGS
+683 LATHHKAAMGS

-716 TKLQKGVAD
+716 TKLQKGAAD
-725 LKNGLDEGASGTKQ
+725 LKNGLDEGASGSKQ

-870 GTELKSAKKAIGGTT
+870 GTELKSTKKAIGGTT

-895 GQDFLRTATIMLFG
+895 GQDFLRTATIMLIG
-909 IAIVLL
+909 IAVVLL

-936 ASLGISEQISAHILN
+936 ASLGISEQISTHILN

-1051 LIGLTSKIKNYTKK
+1051 LIGLTNKMKNYTKK

>member
-1 MNVHSEKSFEI
+1 
-12 IGMNIHSETN
+12 
-22 IILSKREMI
+22 
-31 KMSKLKN
+31 MSKLKN

-84 MIKEMDKGGTEK
+84 MIREMDKDGTEK
-96 YEVIAVFNSGSKTAL
+96 YDVIAVFNSGSKAAL
-111 TNEQKE
+111 TTEQKD
-117 EITKTINALQ
+117 EIIKTINALQ
-127 NEKEQLGIKEVIS
+127 NEKEQLGIKEVVS
-140 HLDTKDLEK
+140 HLDNKDLEK
-149 QLVSKDNTTILTQ
+149 QLISKDNTTILTQ
-162 ISVDKKNG
+162 ISVDKKHG
-170 EISKVANGLHKKV
+170 EISKIANGLHNKIKP
-183 QTKGVKTYLTGSDLI
+183 KGVKTYLTGSDLI

-397 FVALI
+397 FAALI
-402 IVFVISIPFVLK
+402 IVFVISIPFLMK

-421 NDLFEVDNKYESKMG
+421 NDLFEVDNKYESKKG

-520 IQEINDG
+520 IKDINDG
-527 LTTAKDKM
+527 LTAAKDKM

-541 SLTNVQK
+541 SLANVQK
-548 LIDGTTE
+548 LIDGTNE
-555 AKNGVSALGTAL
+555 AKNGVTALGTAL
-567 NQLSN
+567 HQLSS

-582 QIESGLSS
+582 QIEGGLTS

-623 GSIFQ
+623 GSISQ
-628 AIDGAEKGYEQIEML
+628 AIDGAKKGYEQIEVL

-683 LATQHKAAMGS
+683 LATHHKAAMGS

-706 NGLKEMNNGV
+706 NG
-716 TKLQKGVAD
+716 
-725 LKNGLDEGASGTKQ
+725 
-739 IANKSSELQTGLT
+739 
-752 KINDGQGQ
+752 
-760 LLTGLKDLQEQMGQL
+760 
-775 QSGLSKSTEGLEKVS
+775 
-790 NGLGDAQKYLGELNE
+790 
-805 SKSSEKFYIPKEVLE
+805 
-820 GEDFQKALNTYMSHD
+820 
-835 RKTAKMTIILDVNPY
+835 
-850 SKEAMPII
+850 
-858 EEINKTIDGTLN
+858 
-870 GTELKSAKKAIGGTT
+870 
-885 ARNVDLKEVT
+885 
-895 GQDFLRTATIMLFG
+895 
-909 IAIVLL
+909 
-915 VITRSFLNTIFIIGS
+915 
-930 LILAYF
+930 
-936 ASLGISEQISAHILN
+936 
-951 VESLSWNVPFFSFIM
+951 
-966 IVALGVDYSIFV
+966 
-978 MMRYNEL
+978 
-985 EGDPAT
+985 
-991 KIVNASR
+991 
-998 HIGGVVL
+998 
-1005 SAALILG
+1005 
-1012 GTFAALI
+1012 
-1019 PSGVLTLIQVA
+1019 
-1030 SVVGVA
+1030 
-1036 LLLLAIIVMPILIPA
+1036 
-1051 LIGLTSKIKNYTKK
+1051 
-1065 LSKRK
+1065 

>member
-1 MNVHSEKSFEI
+1 
-12 IGMNIHSETN
+12 
-22 IILSKREMI
+22 MI

-84 MIKEMDKGGTEK
+84 MIREMDKDGTEK
-96 YEVIAVFNSGSKTAL
+96 YDVIAVFNSGSKAAL
-111 TNEQKE
+111 TTEQKD
-117 EITKTINALQ
+117 EIIKTINALQ
-127 NEKEQLGIKEVIS
+127 NEKEQLGIKEVVS
-140 HLDTKDLEK
+140 HLDNKDLEK
-149 QLVSKDNTTILTQ
+149 QLISKDNTTILTQ
-162 ISVDKKNG
+162 ISVDKKHG
-170 EISKVANGLHKKV
+170 EISKIANGLHNKIKP
-183 QTKGVKTYLTGSDLI
+183 KGVKTYLTGSDLI

-297 QENAFLATKETF
+297 QENVFLATKETF

-397 FVALI
+397 FAALI
-402 IVFVISIPFVLK
+402 IVFVISIPFLMK

-421 NDLFEVDNKYESKMG
+421 NDLFEVDNKYESKKG

-520 IQEINDG
+520 IKDINDG
-527 LTTAKDKM
+527 LTAAKDKM

-541 SLTNVQK
+541 SLANVQK
-548 LIDGTTE
+548 LIDGTNE
-555 AKNGVSALGTAL
+555 AKNGVTALGTAL
-567 NQLSN
+567 HQLSS

-582 QIESGLSS
+582 QIEGGLTS

-623 GSIFQ
+623 GSISQ
-628 AIDGAEKGYEQIEML
+628 AIDGAKKGYEQIEVL

-683 LATQHKAAMGS
+683 LATHHKAAMGS

-716 TKLQKGVAD
+716 TKLQKGAAD
-725 LKNGLDEGASGTKQ
+725 LKNGLDEGASGSKQ

-870 GTELKSAKKAIGGTT
+870 GTELKSTKKAIGGTT

-895 GQDFLRTATIMLFG
+895 GQDFLRTATIMLIG
-909 IAIVLL
+909 IAVVLL

-936 ASLGISEQISAHILN
+936 ASLGISEQISTHILN

-1051 LIGLTSKIKNYTKK
+1051 LIGLTNKMKNYTKK

>member
-1 MNVHSEKSFEI
+1 
-12 IGMNIHSETN
+12 MNIHSGTN
-22 IILSKREMI
+22 IILSKWEMI

-84 MIKEMDKGGTEK
+84 MIREMDKDGTEK
-96 YEVIAVFNSGSKTAL
+96 YDVIAVFNSGSKAAL
-111 TNEQKE
+111 TTEQKD
-117 EITKTINALQ
+117 EIIKTINALQ
-127 NEKEQLGIKEVIS
+127 NEKEQLGIKEVVS
-140 HLDTKDLEK
+140 HLDNKDLEK
-149 QLVSKDNTTILTQ
+149 QLISKDNTTILTQ
-162 ISVDKKNG
+162 ISVDKKHG
-170 EISKVANGLHKKV
+170 EISKIANGLHNKIKP
-183 QTKGVKTYLTGSDLI
+183 KGVKTYLTGSDLI

-397 FVALI
+397 FAALI
-402 IVFVISIPFVLK
+402 IVFVISIPFLMK

-421 NDLFEVDNKYESKMG
+421 NDLFEVDNKYESKKG

-520 IQEINDG
+520 IKDINDG
-527 LTTAKDKM
+527 LTAAKDKM

-541 SLTNVQK
+541 SLANVQK
-548 LIDGTTE
+548 LIDGTNE
-555 AKNGVSALGTAL
+555 AKNGVTALGTAL
-567 NQLSN
+567 HQLSS

-582 QIESGLSS
+582 QIEGGLTS

-623 GSIFQ
+623 GSISQ
-628 AIDGAEKGYEQIEML
+628 AIDGAKKGYEQIEVL

-683 LATQHKAAMGS
+683 LATHHKAAMGS

-716 TKLQKGVAD
+716 TKLQKGAAD
-725 LKNGLDEGASGTKQ
+725 LKNGLDEGASGSKQ

-870 GTELKSAKKAIGGTT
+870 GTELKSTKKAIGGTT

-895 GQDFLRTATIMLFG
+895 GQDFLRTATIMLIG
-909 IAIVLL
+909 IAVVLL

-936 ASLGISEQISAHILN
+936 ASLGISEQISTHILN

-1051 LIGLTSKIKNYTKK
+1051 LIGLTNKMKNYTKK

>member
-1 MNVHSEKSFEI
+1 
-12 IGMNIHSETN
+12 
-22 IILSKREMI
+22 
-31 KMSKLKN
+31 MSKLKN

-84 MIKEMDKGGTEK
+84 MIREMDKDGTEK
-96 YEVIAVFNSGSKTAL
+96 YDVIAVFNSGSKAAL
-111 TNEQKE
+111 TTEQKD
-117 EITKTINALQ
+117 EIIKTINALQ
-127 NEKEQLGIKEVIS
+127 NEKEQLGIKEVVS
-140 HLDTKDLEK
+140 HLDNKDLEK
-149 QLVSKDNTTILTQ
+149 QLISKDNTTILTQ
-162 ISVDKKNG
+162 ISVDKKHG
-170 EISKVANGLHKKV
+170 EISKIANGLHNKIKP
-183 QTKGVKTYLTGSDLI
+183 KGVKTYLTGSDLI

-397 FVALI
+397 FAALI
-402 IVFVISIPFVLK
+402 IVFVISIPFAMK

-421 NDLFEVDNKYESKMG
+421 NDLFEVDNKYESKKG

-483 VSEVYSPTRPTGERI
+483 ISEVYSPTRPTGERI

-520 IQEINDG
+520 IKDINEG
-527 LTTAKDKM
+527 LTAAKDKM

-541 SLTNVQK
+541 SLANVQK
-548 LIDGTTE
+548 LIDGTNE
-555 AKNGVSALGTAL
+555 AKNGVTALGTAL
-567 NQLSN
+567 HQLSS

-582 QIESGLSS
+582 QIEGGLTS

-623 GSIFQ
+623 GSISQ
-628 AIDGAEKGYEQIEML
+628 AIDGAIKGYEQIEVL

-716 TKLQKGVAD
+716 TKLQKGAAD
-725 LKNGLDEGASGTKQ
+725 LKNGLNEGASGSKQ

-775 QSGLSKSTEGLEKVS
+775 QSGLFKSTEGLEKVS

-895 GQDFLRTATIMLFG
+895 GQDFLRTATIMLIG
-909 IAIVLL
+909 IAVVLL

-936 ASLGISEQISAHILN
+936 ASLGISEQISTHILN

-1036 LLLLAIIVMPILIPA
+1036 LLLLAIIVMPILLPA
-1051 LIGLTSKIKNYTKK
+1051 LIGLTNKMKNYTKK
-1065 LSKRK
+1065 LNKRK

>member
-1 MNVHSEKSFEI
+1 
-12 IGMNIHSETN
+12 
-22 IILSKREMI
+22 MI
-31 KMSKLKN
+31 NMSKLKN

-84 MIKEMDKGGTEK
+84 MIREMDKDGTEK
-96 YEVIAVFNSGSKTAL
+96 YDVIAVFNSGSKAAL
-111 TNEQKE
+111 TTEQKD
-117 EITKTINALQ
+117 EIIKTINALQ
-127 NEKEQLGIKEVIS
+127 NEKEQLGIKEVVS
-140 HLDTKDLEK
+140 HLDNKDLEK

-162 ISVDKKNG
+162 ISIDKKHG
-170 EISKVANGLHKKV
+170 EISKVTNNLHKKV

-198 AGDFLTS
+198 AGDFLKS
-205 SQEGVKKTEV
+205 SQEGVKTTEV
-215 ISIIFILV
+215 ISIIFILI

-230 SPIVPIVSLLT
+230 SPVVPIISLLT
-241 VGVSYLVSMGIIAHL
+241 VGVSYLVSMGIVAHL

-275 LFGVGTDYNILLY
+275 LFGVGTDYNILLF

-297 QENAFLATKETF
+297 QETAFLATKETF

-340 TSAVAIGVAVLLL
+340 TSAVAIGVLVLLL

-385 WGFLAKNSVVRP
+385 WGFFAKNSVARP

-402 IVFVISIPFVLK
+402 IVCVISIPFVLK
-414 YSNTLNY
+414 YSSTLNY

-436 INVIEEHFPP
+436 INVIEDHFPP

-520 IQEINDG
+520 IKEINDG

-541 SLTNVQK
+541 SLANVQK
-548 LIDGTTE
+548 LIDGTNE
-555 AKNGVSALGTAL
+555 AKNGVTALGTAL
-567 NQLSN
+567 HQLSS

-582 QIESGLSS
+582 QIESGLTS

-606 AGYAQL
+606 AGYSQL

-623 GSIFQ
+623 GSISQ
-628 AIDGAEKGYEQIEML
+628 AIDGAKKGYEQIEML

-648 QTKPELANDPN
+648 QTKPELANDPS

-716 TKLQKGVAD
+716 TKLQKGAAD
-725 LKNGLDEGASGTKQ
+725 LKNGLDEGASGSKQ

-858 EEINKTIDGTLN
+858 EDINKTIDGTLN

-895 GQDFLRTATIMLFG
+895 GQDFLRTATIMLIG

-936 ASLGISEQISAHILN
+936 ASLGISEQISAHLLN

-1036 LLLLAIIVMPILIPA
+1036 LLLLAIIVMPILLPA
-1051 LIGLTSKIKNYTKK
+1051 LIGLTSKLKNYTKK

>member
-1 MNVHSEKSFEI
+1 
-12 IGMNIHSETN
+12 
-22 IILSKREMI
+22 
-31 KMSKLKN
+31 MSKLKN
-38 WRSLSFLLW
+38 WRSVSFLLW
-47 IVITITMIVTMP
+47 IFITITMIVTMP

-72 IPNTEQSSIADK
+72 IPNTAQSSIADK
-84 MIKEMDKGGTEK
+84 MIKEMDKDGTEK
-96 YEVIAVFNSGSKTAL
+96 YDVIAVFNSGSKMAL
-111 TNEQKE
+111 TTEKKE

-127 NEKEQLGIKEVIS
+127 NEKEQLGIKEVVS
-140 HLDTKDLEK
+140 HLDNKELEK

-162 ISVDKKNG
+162 ISIDKKHG
-170 EISKVANGLHKKV
+170 EISKVANNLHKKV

-198 AGDFLTS
+198 AGDFLKS
-205 SQEGVKKTEV
+205 SQEGVKTTEV
-215 ISIIFILV
+215 ISIIFILI

-230 SPIVPIVSLLT
+230 SPVVPIISLLT

-275 LFGVGTDYNILLY
+275 LFGVGTDYNILLF

-297 QENAFLATKETF
+297 QETAFLATKETF

-340 TSAVAIGVAVLLL
+340 TSAVAIGVLVLLL

-385 WGFLAKNSVVRP
+385 WGFFAKNSVARP

-402 IVFVISIPFVLK
+402 IVCVISIPFVLK
-414 YSNTLNY
+414 YSSTLNY

-436 INVIEEHFPP
+436 INVIEDHFPP

-454 VIQSDNKLDEAS
+454 VIQSNKKLDEGT

-477 ILKVKG
+477 ISKVKG
-483 VSEVYSPTRPTGERI
+483 VSEVYAPTRPTGDKI

-520 IQEINDG
+520 IKEINDG
-527 LTTAKDKM
+527 LTDAKNKM
-535 GSKDSN
+535 DGNESDG
-541 SLTNVQK
+541 LANVQK
-548 LIDGTTE
+548 LIDGTNE

-582 QIESGLSS
+582 QIESGLTS

-623 GSIFQ
+623 GSISQ
-628 AIDGAEKGYEQIEML
+628 AIDGVKKGYEQIEML

-706 NGLKEMNNGV
+706 NGLKEMRNGV
-716 TKLQKGVAD
+716 TKLQKGAAD
-725 LKNGLDEGASGTKQ
+725 LKNGLNEGASGSKQ

-760 LLTGLKDLQEQMGQL
+760 LLTGLKDLQEKMGQL
-775 QSGLSKSTEGLEKVS
+775 QSGLSKSTEGLGKVS
-790 NGLGDAQKYLGELNE
+790 NGLNDAQKYLGELNE

-858 EEINKTIDGTLN
+858 QEINKTIDGTLK
-870 GTELKSAKKAIGGTT
+870 GTELNNVKTAIGGTT

-895 GQDFLRTATIMLFG
+895 GQDFLRTATIMLIG
-909 IAIVLL
+909 IAIVLI
-915 VITRSFLNTIFIIGS
+915 VITRSLLNTIFIIGS

-936 ASLGISEQISAHILN
+936 ASLGISEQISTHVLHVDA
-951 VESLSWNVPFFSFIM
+951 LSWNVPFFSFIM

-1005 SAALILG
+1005 SAALILV

-1036 LLLLAIIVMPILIPA
+1036 LLLLAIIVMPILLPA
-1051 LIGLTSKIKNYTKK
+1051 LIGLTSKMKDYTKK

>member
-1 MNVHSEKSFEI
+1 
-12 IGMNIHSETN
+12 
-22 IILSKREMI
+22 MI

-84 MIKEMDKGGTEK
+84 MIREMDKDGTEK
-96 YEVIAVFNSGSKTAL
+96 YDVIAVFNSGSKAAL
-111 TNEQKE
+111 TTEQKD
-117 EITKTINALQ
+117 EIIKTINALQ
-127 NEKEQLGIKEVIS
+127 NEKEQLGIKEVVS
-140 HLDTKDLEK
+140 HLDNKDLEK
-149 QLVSKDNTTILTQ
+149 QLISKDNTTILTQ
-162 ISVDKKNG
+162 ISVDKKHG
-170 EISKVANGLHKKV
+170 EISKIANGLHNKIKP
-183 QTKGVKTYLTGSDLI
+183 KGVKTYLTGSDLI

-397 FVALI
+397 FAALI
-402 IVFVISIPFVLK
+402 IVFVISILFLMK

-421 NDLFEVDNKYESKMG
+421 NDLFEVDNKYESKKG

-520 IQEINDG
+520 IKDINDG
-527 LTTAKDKM
+527 LTAAKDKM

-541 SLTNVQK
+541 SLANVQK
-548 LIDGTTE
+548 LIDGTNE
-555 AKNGVSALGTAL
+555 AKNGVTALGTAL
-567 NQLSN
+567 HQLSS

-582 QIESGLSS
+582 QIEGGLTS

-623 GSIFQ
+623 GSISQ
-628 AIDGAEKGYEQIEML
+628 AIDGAKKGYEQIEVL

-683 LATQHKAAMGS
+683 LATHHKAAMGS

-716 TKLQKGVAD
+716 TKLQKGAAD
-725 LKNGLDEGASGTKQ
+725 LKNGLDEGASGSKQ
-739 IANKSSELQTGLT
+739 IANKSFELQTGLT

-760 LLTGLKDLQEQMGQL
+760 LLTGLKDLQEQMRQL

-870 GTELKSAKKAIGGTT
+870 GTELKSTKKAIGGTT

-895 GQDFLRTATIMLFG
+895 GQDFLRTATIMLIG
-909 IAIVLL
+909 IAVVLL

-936 ASLGISEQISAHILN
+936 ASLGISEQISTHILN

-1051 LIGLTSKIKNYTKK
+1051 LIGLTNKMKNYTKK

>member
-1 MNVHSEKSFEI
+1 
-12 IGMNIHSETN
+12 
-22 IILSKREMI
+22 
-31 KMSKLKN
+31 MSKLKS

-47 IVITITMIVTMP
+47 IVITITMVVTMP
-59 NMDKLVKEKGHIT
+59 NMDKLVKEKGKIT

-84 MIKEMDKGGTEK
+84 MMKEMDKEGVEK
-96 YEVIAVFNSGSKTAL
+96 YEIIAVFNSGNKAAL
-111 TNEQKE
+111 TDEQKK

-127 NEKEQLGIKEVIS
+127 NEKEQLGIKEVVS
-140 HLDTKDLEK
+140 YLDNKDLEK

-162 ISVDKKNG
+162 ISIDKKHG
-170 EISKVANGLHKKV
+170 EISKVSNNLHEKV

-198 AGDFLTS
+198 AGDFLKS

-223 VLIIVFR
+223 VLILVFR
-230 SPIVPIVSLLT
+230 SPVVPIVSLLT
-241 VGVSYLVSMGIIAHL
+241 VGVSYLVSMGIIAQL

-340 TSAVAIGVAVLLL
+340 TSAVAIGVLVLLL

-385 WGFLAKNSVVRP
+385 WGFFAKNSVARP
-397 FVALI
+397 FIALI

-414 YSNTLNY
+414 YSTTLNY

-436 INVIEEHFPP
+436 INVIEDHFPP

-454 VIQSDNKLDEAS
+454 VIQSDKKLDEGT
-466 SLQTLDELTDK
+466 SLQILDELTDK
-477 ILKVKG
+477 ISKVKG
-483 VSEVYSPTRPTGERI
+483 VSEVYAPTRPTGEKI
-498 KELYINK
+498 KELYLNK
-505 QAGELNTGLGDANGG
+505 QAGELNTGLGDADGG
-520 IQEINDG
+520 IKEINDG
-527 LTTAKDKM
+527 LTDAKNKM
-535 GSKDSN
+535 GSNDSN
-541 SLTNVQK
+541 SLANVQK
-548 LIDGTTE
+548 LIDGTNE

-567 NQLSN
+567 HQLSS
-572 GINDGAQGAQ
+572 GINGGAQGAQ
-582 QIESGLSS
+582 QIESGLTS
-590 VNENINVL
+590 VNKNINVL

-606 AGYAQL
+606 TGYAQL

-623 GSIFQ
+623 GSIDQ
-628 AIDGAEKGYEQIEML
+628 AIDGAKKGYEQIEML
-643 MTNFI
+643 MTNFV

-659 ILQTIGIAK
+659 IQQTIGIAK
-668 EAQKQLGVLSNELNQ
+668 EAQKNLSVLSNELNQ
-683 LATQHKAAMGS
+683 LATQHKTAMSS
-694 FKEANQSLLKVD
+694 FKEANQSLWKVD
-706 NGLKEMNNGV
+706 NGLKEMGIGV
-716 TKLQKGVAD
+716 NKLQKGAAD
-725 LKNGLDEGASGTKQ
+725 LKNGLNEGTAGSKQ
-739 IANKSSELQTGLT
+739 IANKSVELQSGLT

-760 LLTGLKDLQEQMGQL
+760 LLTGLKDLQEKMGQL
-775 QSGLSKSTEGLEKVS
+775 QSGLSKSTEGLGKVS
-790 NGLGDAQKYLGELNE
+790 NGLHDAQKYLGELNE

-820 GEDFQKALNTYMSHD
+820 GEDFQKTLNTYMSQD
-835 RKTAKMTIILDVNPY
+835 RKIAKMTIILDVIPY

-858 EEINKTIDGTLN
+858 QEINKTIDGTVK
-870 GTELKSAKKAIGGTT
+870 GTELHDAKTAIGGTT
-885 ARNVDLKEVT
+885 SRNVDLKEVT
-895 GQDFLRTATIMLFG
+895 GQDFLRTATIMLIG
-909 IAIVLL
+909 IAIVLI
-915 VITRSFLNTIFIIGS
+915 VITRSLLNTIFIIGS
-930 LILAYF
+930 LLLAYF
-936 ASLGISEQISAHILN
+936 ASLGISEQISAHVLH
-951 VESLSWNVPFFSFIM
+951 VDTLSWNVPFFSFIM

-978 MMRYNEL
+978 MMRYNEI
-985 EGDPAT
+985 EGDSVT
-991 KIVNASR
+991 KIVTASR

-1005 SAALILG
+1005 SAALILV

-1036 LLLLAIIVMPILIPA
+1036 LLLLALIVMPILLPA
-1051 LIGLTSKIKNYTKK
+1051 LMGLTSKLKSYKEKIINTK
-1065 LSKRK
+1065 

>member
-1 MNVHSEKSFEI
+1 
-12 IGMNIHSETN
+12 
-22 IILSKREMI
+22 
-31 KMSKLKN
+31 MSKLKN

-84 MIKEMDKGGTEK
+84 MIREMDKDGTEK
-96 YEVIAVFNSGSKTAL
+96 YDVIAVFNSGSKAAL
-111 TNEQKE
+111 TTEQKD
-117 EITKTINALQ
+117 EIIKTINALQ
-127 NEKEQLGIKEVIS
+127 NEKEQLGIKEVVS
-140 HLDTKDLEK
+140 HLDNKDLEK
-149 QLVSKDNTTILTQ
+149 QLISKDNTTILTQ
-162 ISVDKKNG
+162 ISVDKKHG
-170 EISKVANGLHKKV
+170 EISKIANGLHNKIKP
-183 QTKGVKTYLTGSDLI
+183 KGVKTYLTGSDLI

-397 FVALI
+397 FAALI
-402 IVFVISIPFVLK
+402 IVFVISIPFLMK

-421 NDLFEVDNKYESKMG
+421 NDLFEVDNKYESKKG

-520 IQEINDG
+520 IKDINDG
-527 LTTAKDKM
+527 LTAAKDKM

-541 SLTNVQK
+541 SLANVQK
-548 LIDGTTE
+548 LIDGTNE
-555 AKNGVSALGTAL
+555 AKNGVTALGTAL
-567 NQLSN
+567 HQLSS

-582 QIESGLSS
+582 QIEGGLTS

-623 GSIFQ
+623 GSISQ
-628 AIDGAEKGYEQIEML
+628 AIDGAKKGYEQIEVL

-683 LATQHKAAMGS
+683 LATHHKAAMGS

-716 TKLQKGVAD
+716 TKLQKGAAD
-725 LKNGLDEGASGTKQ
+725 LKNGLDEGASGSKQ

-870 GTELKSAKKAIGGTT
+870 GTELKSTKKAIGGTT

-895 GQDFLRTATIMLFG
+895 GQDFLRTATIMLIG
-909 IAIVLL
+909 IAVVLL

-936 ASLGISEQISAHILN
+936 ASLGISEQISTHILN

-1036 LLLLAIIVMPILIPA
+1036 LLLLAIIVMPIMIPA
-1051 LIGLTSKIKNYTKK
+1051 LIGLTNKMKNYTKK

>member
-1 MNVHSEKSFEI
+1 
-12 IGMNIHSETN
+12 
-22 IILSKREMI
+22 
-31 KMSKLKN
+31 MSKLKS

-47 IVITITMIVTMP
+47 IVITITMVVTMP
-59 NMDKLVKEKGHIT
+59 NMDKLVKEKGKIT

-84 MIKEMDKGGTEK
+84 MIKEMDKEGVEK
-96 YEVIAVFNSGSKTAL
+96 YEIIAVFNSGNKAAL
-111 TNEQKE
+111 TDEQKK

-127 NEKEQLGIKEVIS
+127 NEKEQLGIKEVVS
-140 HLDTKDLEK
+140 YLDNKDLEK

-162 ISVDKKNG
+162 ISIDKKHG
-170 EISKVANGLHKKV
+170 EISKVSNNLHEKV

-198 AGDFLTS
+198 AGDFLKS

-223 VLIIVFR
+223 VLILVFR
-230 SPIVPIVSLLT
+230 SPVVPIVSLLT
-241 VGVSYLVSMGIIAHL
+241 VGVSYLVSMGIIAQL

-340 TSAVAIGVAVLLL
+340 TSAVAIGVLVLLL

-385 WGFLAKNSVVRP
+385 WGFFAKNSVARP
-397 FVALI
+397 FIALI

-414 YSNTLNY
+414 YSTTLNY
-421 NDLFEVDNKYESKMG
+421 NDLCEVDNKYESKMG
-436 INVIEEHFPP
+436 INVIEDHFPP

-454 VIQSDNKLDEAS
+454 VIQSDKKLDEGT
-466 SLQTLDELTDK
+466 SLQILDELTDK
-477 ILKVKG
+477 ISKVKG
-483 VSEVYSPTRPTGERI
+483 VSEVYAPTRPTGEKI
-498 KELYINK
+498 KELYLNK
-505 QAGELNTGLGDANGG
+505 QAGELNTGLGDADGG
-520 IQEINDG
+520 IKEINDG
-527 LTTAKDKM
+527 LTDAKNKM
-535 GSKDSN
+535 GSNDSN
-541 SLTNVQK
+541 SLANVQK
-548 LIDGTTE
+548 LIDGTNE

-567 NQLSN
+567 HQLSS
-572 GINDGAQGAQ
+572 GINGGAQGAQ
-582 QIESGLSS
+582 QIESGLTS
-590 VNENINVL
+590 VNKNINVL

-606 AGYAQL
+606 TGYAQL

-623 GSIFQ
+623 GSIDQ
-628 AIDGAEKGYEQIEML
+628 AIDGAKKGYEQIEML
-643 MTNFI
+643 MTNFV

-659 ILQTIGIAK
+659 IQQTIGIAK
-668 EAQKQLGVLSNELNQ
+668 EAQKKLSVLSNELNQ
-683 LATQHKAAMGS
+683 LATQHKTAMSS
-694 FKEANQSLLKVD
+694 FKEANQSLWKVD
-706 NGLKEMNNGV
+706 NGLKEMGIGV
-716 TKLQKGVAD
+716 NKLQKGATD
-725 LKNGLDEGASGTKQ
+725 LKNGLNEGTAGSKQ
-739 IANKSSELQTGLT
+739 IANKSVELQSGLT

-760 LLTGLKDLQEQMGQL
+760 LLTGLKDLQEKMGQL
-775 QSGLSKSTEGLEKVS
+775 QSGLSKSTEGLGKVS
-790 NGLGDAQKYLGELNE
+790 NGLHDAQKYLGELNE

-820 GEDFQKALNTYMSHD
+820 GEDFQKALNTYMSQD
-835 RKTAKMTIILDVNPY
+835 RKIAKMTIILDVNPY

-858 EEINKTIDGTLN
+858 QEINKTIDGTVK
-870 GTELKSAKKAIGGTT
+870 GTELHDAKTAIGGTT
-885 ARNVDLKEVT
+885 SRNVDLKEVT
-895 GQDFLRTATIMLFG
+895 GQDFLRTATIMLIG
-909 IAIVLL
+909 IAIVLI
-915 VITRSFLNTIFIIGS
+915 VITRSLLNTIFIIGS
-930 LILAYF
+930 LLLAYF
-936 ASLGISEQISAHILN
+936 ASLGISEQISAHVLH
-951 VESLSWNVPFFSFIM
+951 VDTLSWNVPFFSFIM

-978 MMRYNEL
+978 MMRYNEI
-985 EGDPAT
+985 EGDSVT
-991 KIVNASR
+991 KIVTASR

-1005 SAALILG
+1005 SAALILV

-1036 LLLLAIIVMPILIPA
+1036 LLLLALIVMPILLPA
-1051 LIGLTSKIKNYTKK
+1051 LMGLTSKLKSYKEKIINTK
-1065 LSKRK
+1065 

>member
-1 MNVHSEKSFEI
+1 
-12 IGMNIHSETN
+12 
-22 IILSKREMI
+22 MI

-84 MIKEMDKGGTEK
+84 MIREMDKDGTEK
-96 YEVIAVFNSGSKTAL
+96 YDVIAVFNSGSKAAL
-111 TNEQKE
+111 TTEQKD
-117 EITKTINALQ
+117 EIIKTINALQ
-127 NEKEQLGIKEVIS
+127 NEKEQLGIKEVVS
-140 HLDTKDLEK
+140 HLDNKDLEK
-149 QLVSKDNTTILTQ
+149 QLISKDNTTILTQ
-162 ISVDKKNG
+162 ISVDKKHG
-170 EISKVANGLHKKV
+170 EISKIANGLHNKIKP
-183 QTKGVKTYLTGSDLI
+183 KGVKTYLTGSDLI

-397 FVALI
+397 FAALI
-402 IVFVISIPFVLK
+402 IVFVISIPFLMK

-421 NDLFEVDNKYESKMG
+421 NDLFEVDNKYESKKG

-520 IQEINDG
+520 IKDINDG
-527 LTTAKDKM
+527 LTAAKDKM

-541 SLTNVQK
+541 SLANVQK
-548 LIDGTTE
+548 LIDGTNE
-555 AKNGVSALGTAL
+555 AKNGVTALGTAL
-567 NQLSN
+567 HQLSS

-582 QIESGLSS
+582 QIEGGLTS

-623 GSIFQ
+623 GSISQ
-628 AIDGAEKGYEQIEML
+628 AIDGAKKGYEQIEVL

-683 LATQHKAAMGS
+683 LATHHKAAMGS
-694 FKEANQSLLKVD
+694 FKVANQSLLKVD

-716 TKLQKGVAD
+716 TKLQKGAAD
-725 LKNGLDEGASGTKQ
+725 LKNGLDEGASGSKQ

-775 QSGLSKSTEGLEKVS
+775 QSGLSKSTEGLEKIS

-870 GTELKSAKKAIGGTT
+870 GTELKSTKKAIGGTT

-895 GQDFLRTATIMLFG
+895 GQDFLRTATIMLIG
-909 IAIVLL
+909 IAVVLL

-936 ASLGISEQISAHILN
+936 ASLGISEQISTHILN

-1051 LIGLTSKIKNYTKK
+1051 LIGLTNKMKNYTKK

>member
-1 MNVHSEKSFEI
+1 
-12 IGMNIHSETN
+12 
-22 IILSKREMI
+22 
-31 KMSKLKN
+31 MSKLKN
-38 WRSLSFLLW
+38 WRNLSFLLW

-84 MIKEMDKGGTEK
+84 MIREMDKDGTEK
-96 YEVIAVFNSGSKTAL
+96 YDVIAVFNSGSKAAL
-111 TNEQKE
+111 TTEQKE
-117 EITKTINALQ
+117 EIIKTINALQ
-127 NEKEQLGIKEVIS
+127 NEKEQLGIKEIVS
-140 HLDTKDLEK
+140 HLDNKDLEK
-149 QLVSKDNTTILTQ
+149 QLISKDNTTILTQ
-162 ISVDKKNG
+162 ISVDKKHG
-170 EISKVANGLHKKV
+170 EISKIANGLHNKIKP
-183 QTKGVKTYLTGSDLI
+183 KGVKTYLTGSDLI

-397 FVALI
+397 FAALI
-402 IVFVISIPFVLK
+402 IVFVISIPFLMK

-421 NDLFEVDNKYESKMG
+421 NDLFEVDNKYESKKG

-520 IQEINDG
+520 IKDINDG
-527 LTTAKDKM
+527 LTAAKDKM

-541 SLTNVQK
+541 SLANVQK
-548 LIDGTTE
+548 LIDGTNE
-555 AKNGVSALGTAL
+555 AKNGVTALGTAL
-567 NQLSN
+567 HQLSS

-582 QIESGLSS
+582 QIEGGLTS

-623 GSIFQ
+623 GSISQ
-628 AIDGAEKGYEQIEML
+628 AIDGAKKGYEQIEVL

-683 LATQHKAAMGS
+683 LATHHKAAMGS

-716 TKLQKGVAD
+716 TKLQKGAAD
-725 LKNGLDEGASGTKQ
+725 LKNGLDEGASGSKQ

-775 QSGLSKSTEGLEKVS
+775 QSGLSKSTEGLEKIS

-870 GTELKSAKKAIGGTT
+870 GTELKSTKKAIGGTT

-895 GQDFLRTATIMLFG
+895 GQDFLRTATIMLIG
-909 IAIVLL
+909 IAVVLL

-936 ASLGISEQISAHILN
+936 ASLGISEQISTHILN

-1051 LIGLTSKIKNYTKK
+1051 LIGLTNKMKNYTKK

>member
-1 MNVHSEKSFEI
+1 
-12 IGMNIHSETN
+12 
-22 IILSKREMI
+22 
-31 KMSKLKN
+31 MSKLKN

-84 MIKEMDKGGTEK
+84 MIREMDKDGTEK
-96 YEVIAVFNSGSKTAL
+96 YDVIAVFNSGSKAAL
-111 TNEQKE
+111 TTEQKD
-117 EITKTINALQ
+117 EIIKTINALQ
-127 NEKEQLGIKEVIS
+127 NEKEQLGIKEVVS
-140 HLDTKDLEK
+140 HLDNKDLEK
-149 QLVSKDNTTILTQ
+149 QLISKDNTTILTQ
-162 ISVDKKNG
+162 ISVDKKHG
-170 EISKVANGLHKKV
+170 EISKIANGLHNKIKP
-183 QTKGVKTYLTGSDLI
+183 KGVKTYLTGSDLI

-397 FVALI
+397 FAALI
-402 IVFVISIPFVLK
+402 IVFVISIPFLMK

-421 NDLFEVDNKYESKMG
+421 NDLFEVDNKYESKKG

-520 IQEINDG
+520 IKDINDG
-527 LTTAKDKM
+527 LTAAKDKM

-541 SLTNVQK
+541 SLANVQK
-548 LIDGTTE
+548 LIDGTNE
-555 AKNGVSALGTAL
+555 AKNGVTALGTAL
-567 NQLSN
+567 HQLSS

-582 QIESGLSS
+582 QIEGGLTS

-623 GSIFQ
+623 GSISQ
-628 AIDGAEKGYEQIEML
+628 AIDGAKKGYEQIEVL

-683 LATQHKAAMGS
+683 LATHHKAAMGS

-716 TKLQKGVAD
+716 TKLQKGAAD
-725 LKNGLDEGASGTKQ
+725 LKNGLDEGASGSKQ

-775 QSGLSKSTEGLEKVS
+775 QSGLSKSAEGLEKVS

-870 GTELKSAKKAIGGTT
+870 GTELKSTKKAIGGTT

-895 GQDFLRTATIMLFG
+895 GQDFLRTATIMLIG
-909 IAIVLL
+909 IAVVLL

-936 ASLGISEQISAHILN
+936 ASLGISEQISTHILN

-1051 LIGLTSKIKNYTKK
+1051 LIGLTNKMKNYTKK